1 MKGRGKNVGRLAG
14 IFGAFLV
21 VATVLPAQSNQ
32 RIDEILSQE
41 SITYGHAVYLLL
53 TSQQA
58 IPDDATPDEAHAL
71 LEQGPANRSNVS
83 YRIGG
88 TSFTTRRLPQTP
100 LGYPPDHPLTLG
112 EFSRLTMETFGITG
126 GMMYTILPHPRYAAR
141 ELAFRDVVQ
150 GRAYPRM
157 SLSGERALRI
167 VGRVLALDEEG
178 RLR

>member
-1 MKGRGKNVGRLAG
+1 MKGRDKNVGRLAG
-14 IFGAFLV
+14 IIGAFFV
-21 VATVLPAQSNQ
+21 VATALPAQSNQ

-58 IPDDATPDEAHAL
+58 IPDDATVSDAL
-71 LEQGPANRSNVS
+71 ARIEGSSSADGP
-83 YRIGG
+83 
-88 TSFTTRRLPQTP
+88 RLPQTP